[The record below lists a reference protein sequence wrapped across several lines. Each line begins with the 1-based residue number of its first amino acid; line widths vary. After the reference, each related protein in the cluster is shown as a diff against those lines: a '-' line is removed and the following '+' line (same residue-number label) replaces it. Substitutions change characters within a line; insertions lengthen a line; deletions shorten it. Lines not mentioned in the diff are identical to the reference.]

1 MIRLDQNHPQSFM
14 IYKVGC
20 TIAHWLQV
28 WAEHV
33 RKAIV
38 SVQGWDERHLLQVLQ
53 PGKCIRRQGEWA
65 VFGKSW
71 EASTAGRLPC
81 WSIIVREG
89 VAGCRDGLPRE
100 RLTRERWPRHG
111 CHKGY
116 NRPRHRNSWP
126 ALVQGW
132 IWIIIGS
139 ITCFAKQ
146 DTLTVH
152 IKCKTHKKL
161 LLKPN
166 WLFCPDLGTI
176 HVLAFSLFRSVD
188 SQTPLQAHLS
198 ICLNF
203 GRRKVFSPLL
213 PTSYLPLFSHI
224 SLFCCRPTRK
234 SE

>member
-53 PGKCIRRQGEWA
+53 VLQPGKCIRRRWEWA

-71 EASTAGRLPC
+71 EGSTAGRLPC
-81 WSIIVREG
+81 WSIIVREA
-89 VAGCRDGLPRE
+89 VAGCRSMDFPGKGWQGNGDPGS
-100 RLTRERWPRHG
+100 G
-111 CHKGY
+111 CHNGY
-116 NRPRHRNSWP
+116 NMPRHRNSWP

-132 IWIIIGS
+132 IWVIIGS

-146 DTLTVH
+146 DTLKAH
-152 IKCKTHKKL
+152 IKYKTHKKL
-161 LLKPN
+161 QLKPN

-198 ICLNF
+198 ICLN
-203 GRRKVFSPLL
+203 
-213 PTSYLPLFSHI
+213 
-224 SLFCCRPTRK
+224 
-234 SE
+234 